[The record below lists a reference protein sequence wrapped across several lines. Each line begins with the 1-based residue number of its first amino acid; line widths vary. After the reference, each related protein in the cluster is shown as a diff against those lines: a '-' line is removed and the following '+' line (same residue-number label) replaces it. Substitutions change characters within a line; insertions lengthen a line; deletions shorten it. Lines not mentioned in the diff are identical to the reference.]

1 MSGDLTEMPEEIKE
15 KLAKMAY
22 QITES
27 LESLLAI
34 TQPITKKHIED
45 HEGKWPIEKQYLK
58 LYEET
63 GEAEKAFA
71 RNLPGVDQEHMDI
84 MFSFLTLMHF
94 RNNKKEELYNAIL
107 ECLIKFERRGWI

>member
-1 MSGDLTEMPEEIKE
+1 MNEDLTEMPDETKK
-15 KLAKMAY
+15 KLENIAL

-27 LESLLAI
+27 LELLI
-34 TQPITKKHIED
+34 EYTRPITKKHIED

-71 RNLPGVDQEHMDI
+71 RNLPTVDQEHMDI

-94 RNNKKEELYNAIL
+94 RDNKSGEIYQAIL